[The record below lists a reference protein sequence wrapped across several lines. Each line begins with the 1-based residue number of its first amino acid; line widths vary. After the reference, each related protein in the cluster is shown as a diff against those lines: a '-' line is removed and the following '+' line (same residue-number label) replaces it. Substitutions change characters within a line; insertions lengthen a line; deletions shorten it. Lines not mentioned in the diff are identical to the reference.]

1 VFVQAQMVSHILS
14 AVLDGRRLFWWWS
27 GWVEALWVWGWSLL
41 GGTIAWRIRQPL
53 YLGLGITVALL
64 TVFGICFGI
73 FTQAGWIPLVPSALA
88 LVSCAVVLKVLPRPH
103 GSNSKRGLHA
113 EL

>member
-1 VFVQAQMVSHILS
+1 MVI
-14 AVLDGRRLFWWWS
+14 A
-27 GWVEALWVWGWSLL
+27 
-41 GGTIAWRIRQPL
+41 GGDYSVRIRQRL
-53 YLGLGITVALL
+53 YLGLGITIALL
-64 TVFGICFGI
+64 TVFSICFGI

-103 GSNSKRGLHA
+103 ASNSKRGLHA